1 VEEELM
7 RKSRDFEG
15 ATIVNRQSSIVN
27 RLWHIYRFIRFSA
40 LGATAIL
47 PLLGAASV
55 APRIEPALLLG
66 LLAAALLFHCFAYVL
81 NDVIDLPIDRLEPQR
96 ATFPLVRGMV
106 SPAQALAFALAQV
119 PLAFALTAW
128 LGGGPAAFG
137 ALALAFAL
145 MAVYNLWGKRA
156 PFPPLTDL
164 AQGLGWAALLVYG
177 AALAGPPAP
186 LTAALAAFEVVF
198 ILLINGVHGPLR
210 DLANDLRCGA
220 RTTAILLGARPLPPD
235 EGRRTKDEGPTTDA
249 RELTTKAQR
258 HEDRTVGSRIEPT
271 QSGASARICA
281 PSASSAFP
289 SPTSA
294 DERRRTEDEGR
305 RTSARELTAVA
316 ERGGLPPHI
325 SPTNIDIPVR
335 LTAYAVALHGLL
347 VGLLALPLALN
358 WLALAPLARAATAAL
373 ALGLALWAL
382 ALLLRARGSPD
393 QRTLLSAGMAHLVLT
408 MTALIALFALY
419 LDGLA
424 LAALLAAHLTPLL
437 PNALSYRTLAWIWR
451 RS

>member
-1 VEEELM
+1 MGRNSPTYPSSHSVNEN
-7 RKSRDFEG
+7 G
-15 ATIVNRQSSIVN
+15 GITIVNRQSSIVN

-145 MAVYNLWGKRA
+145 MTVYNLWGKRA

-164 AQGLGWAALLVYG
+164 AQGLGWAALVVYG
-177 AALAGPPAP
+177 AALAGPPTP

-235 EGRRTKDEGPTTDA
+235 EGRRTKDEGPPTSDQRPTTNA
-249 RELTTKAQR
+249 GALTTKTQR
-258 HEDRTVGSRIEPT
+258 LEDRTAGSRSDPIRT
-271 QSGASARICA
+271 ICA
-281 PSASSAFP
+281 
-289 SPTSA
+289 
-294 DERRRTEDEGR
+294 D
-305 RTSARELTAVA
+305 
-316 ERGGLPPHI
+316 
-325 SPTNIDIPVR
+325 
-335 LTAYAVALHGLL
+335 
-347 VGLLALPLALN
+347 
-358 WLALAPLARAATAAL
+358 
-373 ALGLALWAL
+373 
-382 ALLLRARGSPD
+382 LRSICVICVPF
-393 QRTLLSAGMAHLVLT
+393 SH
-408 MTALIALFALY
+408 
-419 LDGLA
+419 
-424 LAALLAAHLTPLL
+424 
-437 PNALSYRTLAWIWR
+437 S
-451 RS
+451 